1 MSIHNQSRQAQTI
14 LSRIYENSN
23 NNIVY
28 EWLNNKFVG
37 NKLHEWADTQRQNVL
52 LCYLHGVSKQY
63 PDFCGSRNEHQD
75 MGAGKFFN

>member
-52 LCYLHGVSKQY
+52 LLPSFGVSKYY
-63 PDFCGSRNEHQD
+63 PDFRGSRNEHQH

>member
-28 EWLNNKFVG
+28 EWLNTTN
-37 NKLHEWADTQRQNVL
+37 L
-52 LCYLHGVSKQY
+52 LATNYMNGQTHRDRMSYCYLHGASKYY
-63 PDFCGSRNEHQD
+63 PDFRGS
-75 MGAGKFFN
+75 